1 MKKPRCLEK
10 RAARVGVKNIY
21 GFEFLVEF
29 VDLSMITGIVAM
41 AFYLQRVVSELEEKD
56 FSVWLTS
63 LWPCLCQQ
71 SSIWVFAFG
80 DTCCSSLVASAWG
93 QVKLLLRACA

>member
-41 AFYLQRVVSELEEKD
+41 AFYLQRVVSELEER
-56 FSVWLTS
+56 TS
-63 LWPCLCQQ
+63 AFCLLAYVSNQQ
-71 SSIWVFAFG
+71 SG
-80 DTCCSSLVASAWG
+80 CSRLETLVVRYG
-93 QVKLLLRACA
+93 VRRLLPLREGR

>member
-1 MKKPRCLEK
+1 MKKPQCLEK

-41 AFYLQRVVSELEEKD
+41 AFYLQRVVSELEER
-56 FSVWLTS
+56 TS
-63 LWPCLCQQ
+63 AFCLLAYALAYVSNQQ
-71 SSIWVFAFG
+71 SG
-80 DTCCSSLVASAWG
+80 CSRLETLVVRYG
-93 QVKLLLRACA
+93 VRRLLPLGEGR